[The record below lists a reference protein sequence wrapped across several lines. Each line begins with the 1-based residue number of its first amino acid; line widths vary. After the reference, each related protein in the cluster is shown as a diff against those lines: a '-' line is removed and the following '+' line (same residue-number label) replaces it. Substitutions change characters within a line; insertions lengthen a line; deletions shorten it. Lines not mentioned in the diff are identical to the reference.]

1 MALHLSN
8 SFAQSK
14 IECEMLSALEK
25 LHPDWQKHDWNAL
38 IGGREFAGKVKPD
51 GVWRD
56 SNGVIIIA
64 ECFARIG
71 KLKPG
76 QHRKIA
82 SDVLKL
88 IILKEELNDKYSLR
102 ILLVVPDELGLQLEG
117 NDWLS
122 IIISKKIELIKIPLG
137 DEQRISLLKA
147 NQRQGEGQARVKGKR
162 STL

>member
-1 MALHLSN
+1 MTSNPSDSLVQRDIEKAMLSN
-8 SFAQSK
+8 
-14 IECEMLSALEK
+14 LEK
-25 LHPDWQKHDWNAL
+25 QHSDWQKIDWHEL
-38 IGGREFAGKVKPD
+38 IGGREFSGKVKPD

-82 SDVLKL
+82 SDILKL
-88 IILKEELNDKYSLR
+88 IILKEELMDEYSLR
-102 ILLVVPDELGLQLEG
+102 IMLVVSDELGLQLEG

-122 IIISKKIELIKIPLG
+122 IIVSKKIELTKIPLS

-147 NQRQGEGQARVKGKR
+147 IQRQGEGQSRTKR
-162 STL
+162 ERTTL